1 MEIRDLSQLVDE
13 DTSVPPKLPTF
24 RQGRV
29 VRHEESNYESDF
41 MATTTHVGTHL
52 DSPYHFDADGRRI
65 GDLALEELVRPT
77 KRADVRDVVE
87 PSGEVTLEQVQERL
101 PAPLEEGDYLFVHT
115 GWADEHA
122 GTPEFYGDNPYYS
135 EEIAE
140 HVVAT
145 GARGLMTDAA
155 IDPGDQGYRNH
166 YTLLENDR
174 VIVENVVNCDG
185 LPDEFVTWV
194 VPMNLRNGDGAP
206 ARVFVVD
213 GFEDVAALASGGSG
227 LPGTDD

>member
-1 MEIRDLSQLVDE
+1 MQIHDLSMQVDE
-13 DTSVPPKLPTF
+13 ETSVPPKLPTF

-52 DSPYHFDADGRRI
+52 DAPYHFDREGRTI
-65 GDLALEELVRPT
+65 GDLSLEELVRPT
-77 KRADVRDVVE
+77 KRADVRDVAE
-87 PSGEVTLEQVQERL
+87 PDAEISLTQVTDRL
-101 PAPLEEGDYLFVHT
+101 PAPIEEDEYLFVHT

-122 GTPEFYGDNPYYS
+122 GTQRFYQDNPYYA

-140 HVVAT
+140 YVVDT
-145 GARGLMTDAA
+145 GARGLITDAA

-166 YTLLENDR
+166 YTLLEADR

-185 LPDEFVTWV
+185 LPDTFTTWV
-194 VPMNLRNGDGAP
+194 VPMRLRNGDGAP
-206 ARVFVVD
+206 ARVFVV
-213 GFEDVAALASGGSG
+213 EE
-227 LPGTDD
+227 